1 MKKSR
6 LETAPN
12 KLLYAL
18 CVKIL
23 KKCKGGWNEIY
34 DVESTYDD
42 YESVLKKIGYS
53 ESVDVDFIFN
63 VIRLNIN
70 ELKNSESE
78 VKLIRPE
85 VSSYNVMIE
94 IKEDVYQIQTWKV
107 RMESYAGDASG
118 LVVNKFEF
126 EEQSG
131 IISAY
136 DGKLINTEV
145 LDAESRDTNVVGV
158 EKR

>member
-1 MKKSR
+1 
-6 LETAPN
+6 
-12 KLLYAL
+12 
-18 CVKIL
+18 
-23 KKCKGGWNEIY
+23 
-34 DVESTYDD
+34 
-42 YESVLKKIGYS
+42 
-53 ESVDVDFIFN
+53 
-63 VIRLNIN
+63 
-70 ELKNSESE
+70 
-78 VKLIRPE
+78 
-85 VSSYNVMIE
+85 MIE